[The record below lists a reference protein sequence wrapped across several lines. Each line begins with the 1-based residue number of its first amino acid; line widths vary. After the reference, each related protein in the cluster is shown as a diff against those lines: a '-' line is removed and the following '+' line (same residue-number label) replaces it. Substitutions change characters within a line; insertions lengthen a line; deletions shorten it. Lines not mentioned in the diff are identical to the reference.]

1 MCEGEK
7 SGWDAAGRRV
17 GGAALSRVRSL
28 DFWKRR
34 LPFLAWLP
42 TYSFESFFCDCIA
55 GTYSGCVWPFFCPKG
70 YLVVS
75 KFDAYVLLEQTV
87 L

>member
-42 TYSFESFFCDCIA
+42 TYNFESFFCDCIA
-55 GTYSGCVWPFFCPKG
+55 GMYVFTYSGTGCVQP
-70 YLVVS
+70 
-75 KFDAYVLLEQTV
+75 VLLAKR
-87 L
+87 LW

>member
-42 TYSFESFFCDCIA
+42 TYNFESFFCDCIA
-55 GTYSGCVWPFFCPKG
+55 GTRAYILRLRVAVFLPKR
-70 YLVVS
+70 LIRC
-75 KFDAYVLLEQTV
+75 K
-87 L
+87 